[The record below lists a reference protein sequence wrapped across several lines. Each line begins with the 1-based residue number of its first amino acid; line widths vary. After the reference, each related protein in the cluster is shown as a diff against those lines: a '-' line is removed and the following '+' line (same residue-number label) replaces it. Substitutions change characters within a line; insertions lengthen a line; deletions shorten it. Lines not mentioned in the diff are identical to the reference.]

1 MALSYVTTAAV
12 KARLGITNT
21 TDDTVIGTI
30 VGQVNGFV
38 ESYCHRAI
46 GPFATGSTFTLHF
59 ENDDAHDSGR
69 VFTFPAGISSITLLE
84 VAPYTGAS
92 FVTVPSSDWFLMP
105 HAQERDSGWPAFEV
119 HMSDIPSASNGQ
131 PFFAPGYNTV
141 RITGDFGWAAI
152 PDEVSE
158 VAVNLALALWR
169 SRSAGTSDVFTIGP
183 DGERTFER
191 ALSDKDR
198 RTLNRYQQ
206 RTVTIL

>member
-1 MALSYVTTAAV
+1 MALSYVTTSAV
-12 KARLGITNT
+12 KTRLGIGNT
-21 TDDTVIGTI
+21 TDDTVIGSI
-30 VGQVNGFV
+30 CDQVNGFI
-38 ESYCHRAI
+38 ESYCHRPI
-46 GPFATGSTFTLHF
+46 GPFATGSTLTLHY

-69 VFTFPAGISSITLLE
+69 VFTFSSGIASITTLE

-92 FVTVPSSDWFLMP
+92 YVTVPTSDYFLMP
-105 HAQERDSGWPAFEV
+105 HEQERDTDWPAFEV

-141 RITGDFGWAAI
+141 RITGNFGWAAI
-152 PDEVSE
+152 PDEVKE

-198 RTLNRYQQ
+198 RTLNRYQA

>member
-12 KARLGITNT
+12 KARLSIGNT
-21 TDDTVIGTI
+21 TDDAVIDTLCD
-30 VGQVNGFV
+30 QVNGFV
-38 ESYCHRAI
+38 ESYTHRQV

-59 ENDDAHDSGR
+59 ESEDAYENGR
-69 VFTFPAGISSITLLE
+69 VFVHTPGISSITLLE
-84 VAPYTGAS
+84 VAPYTGAAY
-92 FVTVPSSDWFLMP
+92 VTVPASDYFLMP
-105 HAQERDSGWPAFEV
+105 ADSDRDTGWPAFEV
-119 HMSDIPSASNGQ
+119 HMTDIPSASNGQ

-152 PDEVSE
+152 PTEVQE
-158 VAVNLALALWR
+158 VATNLALALWR

-198 RTLNRYQQ
+198 RTLNRYQ
-206 RTVTIL
+206 TVTIL